1 LYYVANI
8 RAAFRLDEP
17 MLYTKDAWIVMF
29 NEQSIAADSSSDVQY
44 SAVPRY
50 SSSAAAF

>member
-1 LYYVANI
+1 
-8 RAAFRLDEP
+8 

-29 NEQSIAADSSSDVQY
+29 NEQSIAADSSSYSDVQY